1 MDRMRSA
8 LAAGARFRPGRR
20 SSPSVA
26 VFPRSRATIEGHC
39 QPCGGELQLL
49 PRPGHGH
56 GHGRQES
63 SVDTH
68 WRVLEVTAAIN
79 RCRGQMRGQGTAT
92 SPIRRQTR
100 DNVFRLRLFLA
111 KSSALF
117 SLPLL
122 SAPAFSITR
131 TRFLSHRS
139 RSRPRP
145 RGVRRLVPRPV
156 HVDRLRD
163 CDCTCTCICT
173 ESALSR

>member
-8 LAAGARFRPGRR
+8 LAAGARFRPRRR

-56 GHGRQES
+56 GRQEP
-63 SVDTH
+63 SVETRR
-68 WRVLEVTAAIN
+68 RVLEVTAAIN

-92 SPIRRQTR
+92 SPIRRQTS
-100 DNVFRLRLFLA
+100 DHVFRLRLFLA
-111 KSSALF
+111 KSSAMF

-131 TRFLSHRS
+131 TPFLSRAS

-145 RGVRRLVPRPV
+145 HGVRRLVPRPV

-163 CDCTCTCICT
+163 CTCICT